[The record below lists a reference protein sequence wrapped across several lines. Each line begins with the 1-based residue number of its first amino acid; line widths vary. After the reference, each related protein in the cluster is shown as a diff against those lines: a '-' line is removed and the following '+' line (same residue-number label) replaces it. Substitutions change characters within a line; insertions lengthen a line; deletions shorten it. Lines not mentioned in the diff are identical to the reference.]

1 MLFPRCRRKLTEN
14 VVVPFLL
21 PKACVLAHPG
31 PWSQERPKKGT
42 TEDNGHLDP
51 SVSKFSRWSLD
62 SSSTWLTSCS
72 LCGEGVATPQMKES
86 ISEQAARPWAS
97 SFCDTRDFLWHIFF
111 NSTIKTACHGS
122 LEIAMRWYFSSF
134 GHRAGVKP
142 QQQLFLLGW
151 ETAKLLGHEF
161 LHSAFTCG
169 FVPPRNWCRSLVSY
183 NFSSEHG
190 SRYLYC

>member
-31 PWSQERPKKGT
+31 PWNQERPKKGT
-42 TEDNGHLDP
+42 TEDMGTWTPLCL
-51 SVSKFSRWSLD
+51 SSQGGLLD

-86 ISEQAARPWAS
+86 ISEQATRPRAS
-97 SFCDTRDFLWHIFF
+97 SFYDTRDFLWHIFF

-142 QQQLFLLGW
+142 QKHIPFLGW
-151 ETAKLLGHEF
+151 
-161 LHSAFTCG
+161 
-169 FVPPRNWCRSLVSY
+169 
-183 NFSSEHG
+183 
-190 SRYLYC
+190 